1 VDILHAGCI
10 EWRLTD
16 DVQVV
21 MAMYQSRDDAQR
33 RQINA
38 FMTAFQEHPQSW
50 TRVSL
55 SHRGDS

>member
-1 VDILHAGCI
+1 MWAAHV
-10 EWRLTD
+10 
-16 DVQVV
+16 VQVV

-50 TRVSL
+50 TRVRIL
-55 SHRGDS
+55 SHRDGPIRIIDT